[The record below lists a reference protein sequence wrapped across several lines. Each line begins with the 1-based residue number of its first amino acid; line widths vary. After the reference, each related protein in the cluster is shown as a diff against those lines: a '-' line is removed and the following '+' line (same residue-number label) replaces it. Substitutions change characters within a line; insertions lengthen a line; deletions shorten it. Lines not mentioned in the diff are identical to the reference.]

1 MNAIIMLVVV
11 LLPIMAG
18 LLVPVLPFQN
28 RKQMMWYVEG
38 VTVIT
43 SVLVL
48 VMLMNRPE
56 SALNL
61 FRFSENMLLK
71 FQLDGLGMVFAGM
84 VAFLWPLAIL
94 YSFEYMKHE
103 GHEKSFFM
111 FYTITYGITLGV
123 ALSGDIVT
131 MYVFFEMLSLVT
143 VPLVMHTL
151 TREAIHA
158 SRTYFFY
165 MIGGAACA
173 FMGMIFVLNYGSSSF
188 VMGGGLNLEKI
199 GSKENLLLFGYL
211 MCFCGFGVKTA
222 MWPCSGWLPKAG
234 VAPTPVTALLHAVA
248 VVKTGAF
255 AAMRVTY
262 YSFGTEFLKGTW
274 AQSFLLVLIIF
285 TIVYGCSRGVKETHL
300 KRRLAWS
307 TVSNLSYILFGVALM
322 TPLGLVGALSHM
334 IFHATMKICLF
345 FCAGAVIYKTGKNYV
360 YELDGFGRKMP
371 VVFICF
377 TISGLA
383 LMGLPGLCGFISKWN
398 LAAAAVESGTVLA
411 YVGVAALLVSA
422 LLTALYI
429 MPVSVRAFFPGKDF
443 DYHTITWVKDPNWM
457 MTVPL
462 VILVLLIGYFGV
474 HPQPVLDVFAAVA
487 AGM

>member
-1 MNAIIMLVVV
+1 
-11 LLPIMAG
+11 
-18 LLVPVLPFQN
+18 
-28 RKQMMWYVEG
+28 
-38 VTVIT
+38 
-43 SVLVL
+43 
-48 VMLMNRPE
+48 
-56 SALNL
+56 
-61 FRFSENMLLK
+61 
-71 FQLDGLGMVFAGM
+71 
-84 VAFLWPLAIL
+84 
-94 YSFEYMKHE
+94 
-103 GHEKSFFM
+103 
-111 FYTITYGITLGV
+111 
-123 ALSGDIVT
+123 
-131 MYVFFEMLSLVT
+131 
-143 VPLVMHTL
+143 
-151 TREAIHA
+151 
-158 SRTYFFY
+158 
-165 MIGGAACA
+165 
-173 FMGMIFVLNYGSSSF
+173 
-188 VMGGGLNLEKI
+188 
-199 GSKENLLLFGYL
+199 
-211 MCFCGFGVKTA
+211 
-222 MWPCSGWLPKAG
+222 
-234 VAPTPVTALLHAVA
+234 
-248 VVKTGAF
+248 
-255 AAMRVTY
+255 
-262 YSFGTEFLKGTW
+262 
-274 AQSFLLVLIIF
+274 
-285 TIVYGCSRGVKETHL
+285 
-300 KRRLAWS
+300 
-307 TVSNLSYILFGVALM
+307 M

-334 IFHATMKICLF
+334 IFHAAMKICLF